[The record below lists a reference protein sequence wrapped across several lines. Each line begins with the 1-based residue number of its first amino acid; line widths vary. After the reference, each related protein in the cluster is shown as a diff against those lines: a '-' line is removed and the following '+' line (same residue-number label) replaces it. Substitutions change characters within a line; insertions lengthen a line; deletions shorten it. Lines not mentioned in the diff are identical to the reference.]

1 LTTSTLDSSDD
12 ILIVEDTET
21 TLNVLM
27 DVLSDAG
34 YKVRPA
40 CDGKAALRSVQAK
53 LPALIIMDIMMPD
66 LDGYEVCRI
75 LKAEEKTSSIPV
87 IFISALGDELKKL
100 RGFQVGGVDYIT
112 KPFYSEE
119 VIARVRAHLNLRR
132 AQFDLEETNAALV
145 AEIKERK
152 RIEEKLRES
161 EENFRVIFKNNSSA
175 IAIID
180 PDTTITLVND
190 AFCQMVGY
198 TKEET
203 VGMSWMQKISS
214 EDLDRLK
221 EYNDQVLSNSPDLPD
236 KCEFHFIH
244 KNGEVRQAMMSVALM
259 QSSRKIISSF
269 IDITER
275 KQAEAEREK
284 LILKLQE
291 ALAEVRTLSGLLPI
305 CSSCKKIRDDQGYWN
320 VLEGYL
326 TKHSDAQFTHGIC
339 PDCMVKLY
347 PDISNDSSNAQKKK

>member
-1 LTTSTLDSSDD
+1 
-12 ILIVEDTET
+12 
-21 TLNVLM
+21 M

-40 CDGKAALRSVQAK
+40 SDGKAALRSVQAK

-75 LKAEEKTSSIPV
+75 LKAEEKTSSVPI

-145 AEIKERK
+145 AEI
-152 RIEEKLRES
+152 
-161 EENFRVIFKNNSSA
+161 
-175 IAIID
+175 
-180 PDTTITLVND
+180 TLVND

-198 TKEET
+198 TKEEA
-203 VGMSWMQKISS
+203 VGMSWIQNILP

-221 EYNDQVLSNSPDLPD
+221 EYNDQVLSNSPELPD
-236 KCEFHFIH
+236 KCEFHFYH
-244 KNGEVRQAMMSVALM
+244 KNGELRQAMMSGSMM
-259 QSSRKIISSF
+259 QGRRKMISSF

-284 LILKLQE
+284 LFIKLQE
-291 ALAEVRTLSGLLPI
+291 AFAEVRTLSGLLPI

-320 VLEGYL
+320 VLEAYL
-326 TKHSDAQFTHGIC
+326 TKHSEAQFTHGIC

-347 PDISNDSSNAQKKK
+347 PEISNDPSNEKKNK

>member
-1 LTTSTLDSSDD
+1 
-12 ILIVEDTET
+12 
-21 TLNVLM
+21 M

-40 CDGKAALRSVQAK
+40 SDGKAALRSVQAK

-75 LKAEEKTSSIPV
+75 LKAEEKTSSVPI

-198 TKEET
+198 TKEEA
-203 VGMSWMQKISS
+203 VGMSWIQNILP

-221 EYNDQVLSNSPDLPD
+221 EYNDQVLSNSPELPD
-236 KCEFHFIH
+236 KCEFHFYH
-244 KNGEVRQAMMSVALM
+244 KNGELRQAMMSGSMM
-259 QSSRKIISSF
+259 QGRRKMISSF

-284 LILKLQE
+284 LFIKLQE
-291 ALAEVRTLSGLLPI
+291 AFAEVRTLSGLLPI

-320 VLEGYL
+320 VLEAYL
-326 TKHSDAQFTHGIC
+326 TKHSEAQFTHGIC

-347 PDISNDSSNAQKKK
+347 PEISNDPSNEKKNK

>member
-1 LTTSTLDSSDD
+1 
-12 ILIVEDTET
+12 
-21 TLNVLM
+21 M

-40 CDGKAALRSVQAK
+40 SDGKAALRSVQAK

-75 LKAEEKTSSIPV
+75 LKAEEKTSSVPI

-198 TKEET
+198 TKEEA
-203 VGMSWMQKISS
+203 VGVSWIQNILP

-221 EYNDQVLSNSPDLPD
+221 EYNDQVLSNSPELPD
-236 KCEFHFIH
+236 KCEFHFYH
-244 KNGEVRQAMMSVALM
+244 KNGELRQAMMSGSMM
-259 QSSRKIISSF
+259 QGRRKMISSF

-284 LILKLQE
+284 LIIKLQE

-326 TKHSDAQFTHGIC
+326 TKHSEAQFTHGIC

-347 PDISNDSSNAQKKK
+347 PEISNDPSNEKKNK